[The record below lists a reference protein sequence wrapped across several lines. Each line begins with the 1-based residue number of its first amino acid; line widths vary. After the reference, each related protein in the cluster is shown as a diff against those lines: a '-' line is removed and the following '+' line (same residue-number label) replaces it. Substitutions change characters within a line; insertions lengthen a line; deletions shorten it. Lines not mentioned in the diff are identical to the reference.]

1 MSQSIYKKT
10 KEVYNTLG
18 EKYLKDSKK
27 LTPPERLPFA
37 KLLPKGGSILD
48 VGCGGGRDAEFFA
61 KRGLKVT
68 GTDISDVLIKLARK
82 QIPKAT
88 FICEDILKSK
98 FPKNSFD
105 GIWAQAILLHLK
117 RNDVPKALKKFHSIL
132 KPGGMLHI
140 RVKKGKGEEFVKE
153 KLSGWNERFYTY
165 FTKKEMEDMLKKAG
179 FKIVAS
185 QITPDELHRP
195 GVSWIMVWGQK
206 Q

>member
-1 MSQSIYKKT
+1 MTQSIYKKT
-10 KEVYNTLG
+10 KEVYNILG
-18 EKYLKDSKK
+18 EKYLKDSQK

-61 KRGLKVT
+61 KRGLKVI
-68 GTDISDVLIKLARK
+68 GTDVSDVLINLAQK
-82 QIPKAT
+82 NVPQAT
-88 FICEDILKSK
+88 FMCEDILKSK
-98 FPKNSFD
+98 FPKNSFE
-105 GIWAQAILLHLK
+105 GIWAHAILLHLK
-117 RNDVPKALKKFHSIL
+117 RNDVPKALKKFHTIL
-132 KPGGMLHI
+132 KSGGMLHV

-153 KLSGWNERFYTY
+153 KLSAWNERFYTY
-165 FTKKEMEDMLKKAG
+165 FTKKEMEDMFKKEG
-179 FKIVAS
+179 FKVIAS